1 MKINISQ
8 PGRRQEKGV
17 AILIVMIFLVVMA
30 ALISLNSQILS
41 QFKQEVQLNE
51 RRQEQKWKL
60 QSGPNLVM
68 ENNPSEQADVM
79 VEVVPITAPDEE

>member
-60 QSGPNLVM
+60 QSGLNLGVQ
-68 ENNPSEQADVM
+68 NNPSEQADVT